1 MYRVFEHDV
10 HSEACWR
17 NRVPV
22 FMSYLYGGE

>member
-1 MYRVFEHDV
+1 MYRVFEDDV

-22 FMSYLYGGE
+22 FMSYLYGGK